1 MLRFHGSRKLPS
13 YYQKN
18 IFDRYFFVEQ
28 FLQFLFKIIFKLNQ
42 KLEFFELDA
51 RLFFVSAFSI
61 LINSWVIEIFF
72 VGIF

>member
-42 KLEFFELDA
+42 KLEFF
-51 RLFFVSAFSI
+51 
-61 LINSWVIEIFF
+61 
-72 VGIF
+72 